1 MEVVIDIEK
10 TPEELVKGVD
20 EVISLIH
27 YYQEGIFENI
37 DTLNASSLKSQACIL
52 DKIDTLEEV
61 LRVFGIN
68 SYEYNNRQ
76 VVLKESNKKINTF
89 NKKTKLYFLLGI
101 FYIILLFLIAQLL
114 HQTHLV

>member
-1 MEVVIDIEK
+1 MMEVAIDIEK

-76 VVLKESNKKINTF
+76 VVLKESIEPPLPTSLRKGSSCLKR
-89 NKKTKLYFLLGI
+89 
-101 FYIILLFLIAQLL
+101 
-114 HQTHLV
+114 